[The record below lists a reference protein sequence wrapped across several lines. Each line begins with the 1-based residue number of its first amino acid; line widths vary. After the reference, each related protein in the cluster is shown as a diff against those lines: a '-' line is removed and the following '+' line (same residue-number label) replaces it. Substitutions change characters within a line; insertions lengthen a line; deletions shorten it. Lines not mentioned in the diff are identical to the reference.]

1 LCKQHREVFIYVQKN
16 IDELAKDFHGEQN
29 KRLGEEA

>member
-1 LCKQHREVFIYVQKN
+1 VFIYVQKN